1 MGKVDTRI
9 FATGRKNMVAKGVT
23 HIFLHHFT
31 AYPLEIKKERKE
43 RGREKNLSAL
53 CVLKINPLNPEQTV
67 QVVCIIRKFHV
78 ETFRNEE

>member
-43 RGREKNLSAL
+43 GEGEKKSVGSL
-53 CVLKINPLNPEQTV
+53 CSENQPAQPGTNCTGSL
-67 QVVCIIRKFHV
+67 HY
-78 ETFRNEE
+78 